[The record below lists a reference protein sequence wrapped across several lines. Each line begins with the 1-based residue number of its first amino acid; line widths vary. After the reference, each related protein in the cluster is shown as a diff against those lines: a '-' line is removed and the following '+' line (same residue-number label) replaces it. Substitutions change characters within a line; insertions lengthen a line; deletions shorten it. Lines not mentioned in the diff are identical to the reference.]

1 MSCLYNAK
9 KSISCLWRR
18 RESKCRN
25 QVKKCCKRQVRRLKL
40 FFSLIIFNIFCYIIS
55 KLFIPFKKIEQLVR
69 DTNENKQLSGL
80 LCLICS
86 SKHCP
91 VYYH

>member
-55 KLFIPFKKIEQLVR
+55 KLLCHLKKLSSLLEIQMKTNNCLVFYVFFVH
-69 DTNENKQLSGL
+69 L
-80 LCLICS
+80 
-86 SKHCP
+86 KHCP